1 MINRSHRMVII
12 TPVYEDS
19 SAFKILLENLFAVFG
34 EEIFVIAVDDGS
46 VHCPVNAS
54 CFYETQAAGTI
65 LKLQRNVGHQR
76 AIATGLSFA
85 SGLVNEDHLL
95 VIMDSDGEDRPSDIP
110 TLIRRLGSSDVDIA
124 VAARGQR
131 TEALSFRLFYVFYK
145 RLFHLLTGK
154 AINFGNFMA
163 MKPVAA
169 KRLAS
174 MPELS
179 IHIAAAALASKLRVG
194 VCSIDRGTRY
204 SGVSKMNFSGLV
216 LHGFRGMMVFAE
228 EVVVRVGLLCG
239 GVAILTLFGALLAIL
254 LKVLGHST
262 PGWFSVA
269 LGVLVMIFVQ
279 TGALALMILMLSGV
293 TRRAEIASSGN
304 HVELIE
310 SVSYLD

>member
-1 MINRSHRMVII
+1 
-12 TPVYEDS
+12 
-19 SAFKILLENLFAVFG
+19 
-34 EEIFVIAVDDGS
+34 
-46 VHCPVNAS
+46 
-54 CFYETQAAGTI
+54 
-65 LKLQRNVGHQR
+65 
-76 AIATGLSFA
+76 
-85 SGLVNEDHLL
+85 
-95 VIMDSDGEDRPSDIP
+95 
-110 TLIRRLGSSDVDIA
+110 
-124 VAARGQR
+124 
-131 TEALSFRLFYVFYK
+131 
-145 RLFHLLTGK
+145 
-154 AINFGNFMA
+154 MA

-293 TRRAEIASSGN
+293 TRRAEISSSGN